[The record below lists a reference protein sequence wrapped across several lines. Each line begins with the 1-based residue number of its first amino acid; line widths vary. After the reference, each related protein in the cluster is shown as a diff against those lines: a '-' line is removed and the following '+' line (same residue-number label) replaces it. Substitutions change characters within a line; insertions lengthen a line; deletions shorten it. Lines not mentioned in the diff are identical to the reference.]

1 MENVF
6 ENKANWNIIQA
17 GTNNITNGINSLNLV
32 KKIVTNIEKT
42 PKHKTFFLQY
52 IT

>member
-17 GTNNITNGINSLNLV
+17 GTNNITNGINSLNSV